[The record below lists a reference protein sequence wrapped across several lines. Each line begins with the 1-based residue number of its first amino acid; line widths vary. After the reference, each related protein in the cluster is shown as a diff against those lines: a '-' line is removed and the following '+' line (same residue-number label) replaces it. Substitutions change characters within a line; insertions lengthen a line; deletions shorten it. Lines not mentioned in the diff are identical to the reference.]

1 MLYLKNGTES
11 RRVIKDNHQSAPILT
26 LTLTPLA
33 GMLLLALCGDVS
45 ARAENYF
52 NPRFLSD
59 DPAKVADLSG
69 FEKGLEAPPG
79 IYRVDIYMNDG
90 FMSTRD
96 ISFRPD
102 TDNKT
107 LVPCLIRSQLAA
119 MGVDTRAIPGMAVL
133 AKEACVPL
141 TSMIK
146 EAATDFDVGRQRLS
160 ISVPQAFMGNFARGY
175 IPPDQ
180 WQNGITAGLLNY
192 SFTGSKVRNTQSST
206 SDYAFLNVQ
215 SGVNLGSWRL
225 RDNSTWSYANG
236 GGSPASQNSWRHVNT
251 YLQRDIATLQ
261 SRLTLGD
268 GYTSGDVFEGV
279 NFRGVQVATDD
290 NMLPDSQR
298 GFAPVIHGIARGT
311 ARVTIKQNGFEVYQM
326 TVPPGPF
333 TIDDLS
339 GAGSGG
345 DLQVTIQE
353 ADGTTQVFTVPYAS
367 VPGLLRQGQV
377 RYAVMVGQY
386 RSGNDQQE
394 QPTFGQGTVMWGL
407 ADGWTLS
414 GGTQLANR
422 YRAFNLGVAKNLGI
436 FGAVSL
442 DITQARATL
451 PDDSTHQG
459 QSLRFLYNKTLHEW
473 GTHLQLVG
481 YRYSTRG
488 YYSLADTTWGR
499 MSGYSAAS
507 DEGTTQTPPALTDF
521 FNLAYSKRGRLQMTV
536 TQQVD
541 DNATFYLTGS
551 HQTYW
556 GSGKADKQL
565 QAGYS
570 GTWEDIAY
578 TLSYS
583 LTKNAWQAE
592 HDNMLAFNISIP
604 FSHWLRSD
612 SQSAFRRSSA
622 SYSMSDDLRGR
633 MSNQAG
639 VYGTLLEDN
648 NLSFNVQ
655 TGYTGGGVGTSG
667 ETGNASLAYRGT
679 SGNANIGYSRNG
691 GSRQLYYGLSGGVV
705 AHGNGIT
712 LSQPLND
719 TLILVKAPGAGNVS
733 VDNQSGIRTDR
744 RGYAVLPFAM
754 DYRENRVALNPNT
767 LANNVELDD
776 AVVSVVPNHGAV
788 VLADFKT
795 HIGLK
800 VLMTLTRHGQPLPFG
815 SVVSFDNGRS
825 GSIVADGGQVYL
837 TGLPPSG
844 EVKAKW
850 GDGENGQCVASYQ
863 LPAESQ
869 LQALSY
875 LTAPCR

>member
-11 RRVIKDNHQSAPILT
+11 RRVINDNHQGALILK

-33 GMLLLALCGDVS
+33 LMLWALCGDAS

-52 NPRFLSD
+52 NPRFLAD

-96 ISFRPD
+96 VSFRPD
-102 TDNKT
+102 ADNKA
-107 LVPCLIRSQLAA
+107 LVPCLTRSQLAT
-119 MGVDTRAIPGMAVL
+119 MGVNTRAVPGMAIL
-133 AKEACVPL
+133 ASEACVPL
-141 TSMIK
+141 TSLIK
-146 EAATDFDVGRQRLS
+146 EASTDFDVGRQRLS
-160 ISVPQAFMGNFARGY
+160 ISVPQAYMGNSARGY

-192 SFTGSKVRNTQSST
+192 SFTGSNVRNSQSSN
-206 SDYAFLNVQ
+206 SNYAFLNLQ
-215 SGVNLGSWRL
+215 SGVNLGAWRL
-225 RDNSTWSYANG
+225 RDNTTWSYTSG
-236 GGSPASQNSWRHVNT
+236 GGSSSNQNRWQHVNT
-251 YLQRDIATLQ
+251 YLQRDIAPLR

-268 GYTSGDVFEGV
+268 GYTSGDVFDGA

-298 GFAPVIHGIARGT
+298 GYAPVIRGIARGT
-311 ARVTIKQNGFEVYQM
+311 ARVTVKQNGFEVYQT

-339 GAGSGG
+339 GSGSGG
-345 DLQVTIQE
+345 DLQVSIQE
-353 ADGTTQVFTVPYAS
+353 ADGTAQVFTVPYTS

-377 RYAVMVGQY
+377 RYTVMVGQY

-394 QPTFGQGTVMWGL
+394 KPTFGQGTLMWGL

-414 GGTQLANR
+414 GGTQLADR

-436 FGAVSL
+436 FGAVSF

-459 QSLRFLYNKTLHEW
+459 QSLRFLYNKALNEW
-473 GTHLQLVG
+473 GTNLQLLG
-481 YRYSTRG
+481 YRYSTSG
-488 YYSLADTTWGR
+488 YYALGDTTWR
-499 MSGYSAAS
+499 QMSGYKAAT
-507 DEGTTQTPPALTDF
+507 DEGIVELMPKLTDYY
-521 FNLAYSKRGRLQMTV
+521 NLAYNKRGRLQMTV
-536 TQQVD
+536 TQQVG
-541 DNATFYLTGS
+541 DNGTFYLTGS

-556 GSGKADKQL
+556 GVGKADEQL
-565 QAGYS
+565 QAGFS
-570 GTWEDIAY
+570 GTLEDITY

-583 LTKNAWQAE
+583 LTKNAWQDGR
-592 HDNMLAFNISIP
+592 DNMLAFNISIP

-612 SQSAFRRSSA
+612 SQSAFNRSSV
-622 SYSMSDDLRGR
+622 SYSMSDDLSGR
-633 MSNQAG
+633 MTNQAG

-648 NLSFNVQ
+648 NLSYNVQ
-655 TGYTGGGVGTSG
+655 AGYAGGGTGTSG
-667 ETGNASLAYRGT
+667 GTGNTSLNYRGA
-679 SGNANIGYSRNG
+679 SGNANVGYSRSSG
-691 GSRQLYYGLSGGVV
+691 TSQLYYGLSGGVL
-705 AHGNGIT
+705 AHENGIT

-733 VDNQSGIRTDR
+733 VENQSGIRTDS

-795 HIGLK
+795 HVGLK
-800 VLMTLTRHGQPLPFG
+800 VLMTLTYNGQPLPFG
-815 SVVSFDNGRS
+815 TVVSFDNGRS

-837 TGLPPSG
+837 TGLPPRG

-850 GDGENGQCVASYQ
+850 GEGAGEQCVTSYQ
-863 LPAESQ
+863 LPPESQ
-869 LQALSY
+869 QRALSY
-875 LTAPCR
+875 LTAVCR